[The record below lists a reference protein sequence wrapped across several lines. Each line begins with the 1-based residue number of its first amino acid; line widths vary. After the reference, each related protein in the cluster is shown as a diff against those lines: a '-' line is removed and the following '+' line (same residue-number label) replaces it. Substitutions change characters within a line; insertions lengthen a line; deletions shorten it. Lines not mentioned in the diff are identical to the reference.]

1 MSMLGPRM
9 AVCFLAIASSTPAL
23 GQYLMVPPRNV
34 VLRCLPTRFVF
45 HCSISRMANPQYESY
60 CFYVAGGRSWL
71 MRTDYR
77 FGFYNDVVR
86 INVHNGFPITA
97 RLTNLRSGGRA
108 FCSEAS

>member
-1 MSMLGPRM
+1 MLGPRM
-9 AVCFLAIASSTPAL
+9 TVFCLALAFASPAV

-34 VLRCLPTRFVF
+34 VLRCPPTPYSF

-77 FGFYNDVVR
+77 FGFYNDIAR
-86 INVHNGFPITA
+86 IHVHDGFPITA
-97 RLTNLRSGGRA
+97 RLMTLRSGARA